1 MILINTGVRIGELLE
16 LKKENVHLE
25 KQYFEIVSSK
35 TESGIRKVPIAN
47 HMIPIFENWLQYSKA
62 DTLLCTPD
70 HKPLTY
76 RNYYDSYW
84 KPLLEPLNI
93 KYTPHSTRHTFISM
107 LTVLNTNQTTI
118 KKIVGH
124 SGAMS
129 LTERTYT
136 HLDVQTLVDAVN
148 KLPHK

>member
-1 MILINTGVRIGELLE
+1 MD
-16 LKKENVHLE
+16 
-25 KQYFEIVSSK
+25 KQYFDIISSK
-35 TESGIRKVPIAN
+35 TESGIRKVPIADF
-47 HMIPIFENWLQYSKA
+47 ILPFFKSWYEYSNA
-62 DTLLCTPD
+62 DTLLSIPNHD
-70 HKPLTY
+70 PFKY

-84 KPLLEPLNI
+84 KPLLEALD
-93 KYTPHSTRHTFISM
+93 YTHTPHCTRHTFLSM